1 MQGEASGW
9 LWLAM
14 NVIMPIVLLGA
25 LVYGTIQ
32 WRNRRRSRP
41 VEQLR
46 DQTTKENYRR
56 EDANKQG

>member
-9 LWLAM
+9 LWLAID
-14 NVIMPIVLLGA
+14 VIMPILLLAA

-32 WRNRRRSRP
+32 WRNRRRSHA

-46 DQTTKENYRR
+46 DQTTRDNYRR
-56 EDANKQG
+56 EEARRQG